1 MDTSISNYHELSTTI
16 YFSESPSFDPPFERD
31 VWDSEN
37 GRKRKKKKR
46 KEHITYFIS
55 GLYSMELRLSVD
67 LSDSWT

>member
-37 GRKRKKKKR
+37 GRKRKKKK
-46 KEHITYFIS
+46 KGAYNIFY
-55 GLYSMELRLSVD
+55 LRVIFDGIASLGGFKR
-67 LSDSWT
+67 